1 MICLK
6 ISMLQIVFMDMDDIG
21 YAQPQ
26 DTTKGDIVR
35 SKMFHT
41 HDQNHLYN
49 QWYEISLGWY
59 QNFNI

>member
-1 MICLK
+1 
-6 ISMLQIVFMDMDDIG
+6 MDMDDTG

-41 HDQNHLYN
+41 HDQHHWYN

-59 QNFNI
+59 QKFNIW